1 MQSNAEL
8 YEQDFF
14 AWTQTTAALIRAG
27 KWHDIDLEALAEEI
41 DSVGG
46 RDRRELTNRLRVLV
60 MHLLKWRYQP
70 AGREEGHSWR
80 STILTQ
86 RTEIEGLLEQSPSL
100 RPVVETFLQ
109 QRYPRARRDALQETG
124 LTPAALP
131 EVCPWT
137 AAQIL
142 DEDFWPAAEG
152 T

>member
-1 MQSNAEL
+1 
-8 YEQDFF
+8 
-14 AWTQTTAALIRAG
+14 
-27 KWHDIDLEALAEEI
+27 
-41 DSVGG
+41 
-46 RDRRELTNRLRVLV
+46 